1 MSRGTAGFP
10 TKLPPPD
17 PRCPARTREEED
29 PIGDQR
35 NDTRMDC
42 PECGDPVGR
51 ADQTCQKCG
60 APLSFAPDETGVHCA
75 VCGDAIGAYTE
86 TCPACGET
94 GYPALRPR
102 RGRKWKG
109 SRPEGLTRK

>member
-1 MSRGTAGFP
+1 MAGSR
-10 TKLPPPD
+10 
-17 PRCPARTREEED
+17 RNYRHPARPAPEGTRDEED
-29 PIGDQR
+29 SIGDQR

-42 PECGDPVGR
+42 PECGDSVGR
-51 ADQTCQKCG
+51 SDQTCQKCG
-60 APLSFAPDETGVHCA
+60 EPLSFAPNEVGVHCA

-86 TCPACGET
+86 TCPGCGES

-109 SRPEGLTRK
+109 SRPEGLARK